1 MLGRIK
7 RKVAALPQQP
17 YGTGHFGTR
26 TNGNPWHANRRLQ
39 GTPATAA
46 LAAAGVPFV
55 AHPYSHDPAAA
66 SYGLEAAEVLGV
78 DPARVFKTLMVDVD
92 GRLAVGVVPVS
103 GNLDLK
109 AMAAAL
115 GGKKAAMAD
124 PAAAER
130 RTGYVL
136 GGISPLGQRQ
146 PSPTVLD
153 DSALGLDTILVS
165 GGRRGLDIELSPA
178 ELIRLTG
185 AARHGSAP
193 AGNSRA
199 KKWKAGAAGRRP
211 SVARQCVENTPCVR
225 ARRGPRAP
233 REQAPRGSAGRDSA
247 RGASC

>member
-1 MLGRIK
+1 MA
-7 RKVAALPQQP
+7 RKNVS
-17 YGTGHFGTR
+17 
-26 TNGNPWHANRRLQ
+26 Q

-66 SYGLEAAEVLGV
+66 SYGLEAAEVLGI

-92 GRLAVGVVPVS
+92 GRLAVGVVPVNGS
-103 GNLDLK
+103 LDLK

-115 GGKKAAMAD
+115 GAKKAAMAD

-146 PSPTVLD
+146 SSPTVVD
-153 DSALGLDTILVS
+153 DSALALATILVS
-165 GGRRGLDIELSPA
+165 GGRRGLDLELSPA

-185 AARHGSAP
+185 ART
-193 AGNSRA
+193 
-199 KKWKAGAAGRRP
+199 GRIG
-211 SVARQCVENTPCVR
+211 T
-225 ARRGPRAP
+225 RR
-233 REQAPRGSAGRDSA
+233 DDI
-247 RGASC
+247 